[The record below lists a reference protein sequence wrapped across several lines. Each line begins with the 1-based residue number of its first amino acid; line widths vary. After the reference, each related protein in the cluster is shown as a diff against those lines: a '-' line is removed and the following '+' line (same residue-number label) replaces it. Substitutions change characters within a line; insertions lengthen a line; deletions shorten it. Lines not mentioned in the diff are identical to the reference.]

1 MSAPTAVPPNPTS
14 ADVVTPALLHSCVDS
29 FPAYHDLI
37 TAHPHALAYGLG
49 HTGDVL
55 GWAVIRGDCE
65 FIRRMLHE
73 PGWDIDPNTCE
84 AFHRPVIEYAAAHA
98 KEDVLRCL
106 LVECADI
113 VHPVRLRGTNAVRA
127 AIGQRKNENLKLLLE
142 YATEGRNDRLVV
154 NGWPLRK
161 GLQGWEMEELESK
174 GWDVPNLHFA
184 VREGNMHAVKTL
196 LQAGADASVED
207 LKGQT
212 VDVSEILRELR
223 LEGNQS
229 HNWSA
234 DIINRGRLL
243 FRNKFKMSSG
253 GRLFS

>member
-1 MSAPTAVPPNPTS
+1 MSAPTAVTS
-14 ADVVTPALLHSCVDS
+14 ADVVTPALLLSCVDS
-29 FPAYHDLI
+29 FSAYHDLI
-37 TAHPHALAYGLG
+37 TAHPDALAYGLG

-84 AFHRPVIEYAAAHA
+84 AFHRPVIEYAAANA
-98 KEDVLRCL
+98 KEEVLRCL

-113 VHPVRLRGTNAVRA
+113 VRPVRLRGTNAVRA
-127 AIGQRKNENLKLLLE
+127 AIGQRKNENLKFLLE

-154 NGWPLRK
+154 DGWPLKK
-161 GLQGWEMEELESK
+161 GLQGWEMEELQGK
-174 GWDVPNLHFA
+174 GWNVPNLHFA
-184 VREGNMHAVKTL
+184 VGKGNMEAVKIL

-212 VDVSEILRELR
+212 VDVSEILRELQ

-229 HNWSA
+229 HNWRA
-234 DIINRGRLL
+234 AIANRCRSLL
-243 FRNKFKMSSG
+243 RKKFKMSSE